1 MKRDLP
7 LIVTSL
13 LSTLLLT
20 FHLTQDTLYARAG
33 TDESLGSTLVA
44 APVLALFL
52 YGTLVL
58 AERRLGYLIMLVESL
73 AALAMPLI
81 HLQGPMGALT
91 RPGRALNG
99 EVATSAGAF
108 LFFWT
113 LMALGVTGTFALL
126 RSLRGLLSQRSGQ
139 PR

>member
-1 MKRDLP
+1 MKRDLA

-33 TDESLGSTLVA
+33 TDEALGSTLVA

-52 YGTLVL
+52 YGALVL

-73 AALAMPLI
+73 AALGMPII
-81 HLQGPMGALT
+81 HLSGPMGALT
-91 RPGRALNG
+91 RPGRAVNG
-99 EVATSAGAF
+99 EVGTSAGAF

-139 PR
+139 AR

>member
-1 MKRDLP
+1 MKRDLG

-33 TDESLGSTLVA
+33 TDEALGSTLVA

-52 YGTLVL
+52 YGALVL
-58 AERRLGYLIMLVESL
+58 AERRWGYILMLVQSL
-73 AALAMPLI
+73 AALGMPII
-81 HLQGPMGALT
+81 HLSGPMGALT
-91 RPGRALNG
+91 RPGHAVG
-99 EVATSAGAF
+99 EAVGTSAGAF

-126 RSLRGLLSQRSGQ
+126 RSVRGLLSHRSG
-139 PR
+139 

>member
-33 TDESLGSTLVA
+33 TDEALGSTLVA

-52 YGTLVL
+52 YGALVL
-58 AERRLGYLIMLVESL
+58 AERRSGYLIMLVESI
-73 AALAMPLI
+73 AALGMPLI
-81 HLQGPMGALT
+81 HTMGPMGALT
-91 RPGRALNG
+91 RPARALNG

-126 RSLRGLLSQRSGQ
+126 RSVRGLLSQRSGQ
-139 PR
+139 AR

>member
-20 FHLTQDTLYARAG
+20 FHLAQDTLYARPG
-33 TDESLGSTLVA
+33 TDEYLGSTLVA

-52 YGTLVL
+52 YGALVL
-58 AERRLGYLIMLVESL
+58 AERRSGYVLMLVESL
-73 AALAMPLI
+73 AALGMPLI

-126 RSLRGLLSQRSGQ
+126 RSLRGLLSQLSGQ